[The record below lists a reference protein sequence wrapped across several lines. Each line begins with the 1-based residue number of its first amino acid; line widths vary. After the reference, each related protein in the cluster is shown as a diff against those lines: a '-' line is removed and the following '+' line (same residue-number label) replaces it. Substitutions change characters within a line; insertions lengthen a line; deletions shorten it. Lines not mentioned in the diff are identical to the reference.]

1 MGAGLLMLFRHK
13 VSLGGLNI
21 MSLYLSN
28 YHNVNAGRFQ
38 MIVDII
44 IIIMAV
50 YIIDIWA
57 TIYSVIAAVF
67 MNAVFA
73 INFNKGGYL
82 ASLDS

>member
-1 MGAGLLMLFRHK
+1 MGAGLLMLFRNK
-13 VSLGGLNI
+13 VFLGGLNI

>member
-21 MSLYLSN
+21 LSLYLSK

-44 IIIMAV
+44 IIIIV
-50 YIIDIWA
+50 YIM
-57 TIYSVIAAVF
+57 TY
-67 MNAVFA
+67 
-73 INFNKGGYL
+73 GLQYTL
-82 ASLDS
+82 